1 MKIISTKREGELKI
15 AFEGELDHHAARS
28 ALSRIS
34 QLIDIELPRKL
45 VLDLSSLSFMDSSG
59 IAIIVHS
66 YRRMNELEGSLVISN
81 VPGQAYKVLSA
92 AGINRIIQVDKALV

>member
-66 YRRMNELEGSLVISN
+66 YRRMNELEEALLFH
-81 VPGQAYKVLSA
+81 VPGQVQMLSA
-92 AGINRIIQVDKALV
+92 AGQRDNTG

>member
-66 YRRMNELEGSLVISN
+66 YRRMNELEEALLFPCPRTV
-81 VPGQAYKVLSA
+81 YKVLSA